1 MERILIKDAS
11 GLDCEF
17 RVIRQPSGTQSAILQ
32 YIPADTWGLNRT
44 AYPKIEVSTRNQ
56 GGSTAPVVTVTVPY
70 GTIVNGNFV
79 KSGQNVVVTK
89 ATQPATSPDVARLDA
104 EAFSRNLQQ
113 NPQIMALMSTG
124 VI

>member
-1 MERILIKDAS
+1 MEKITIENAS
-11 GLDCEF
+11 FTDCEF
-17 RVIRQPSGTQSAILQ
+17 RVVRQPSGTQSAILQ
-32 YIPADTWGLNRT
+32 YIPPGAGLNRT
-44 AYPKIEVSTRNQ
+44 AYPKIEISTRNQ

-70 GTIVNGNFV
+70 GAVVGGNFV

-113 NPQIMALMSTG
+113 HPQIVALMSTG
-124 VI
+124 LI

>member
-1 MERILIKDAS
+1 MENITIKNAS
-11 GLDCEF
+11 AVDCVF

-32 YIPADTWGLNRT
+32 YTPSGVGLNRT

-70 GTIVNGNFV
+70 GAVVGGNFV

-89 ATQPATSPDVARLDA
+89 ATQPAASPDTARLDA
-104 EAFSRNLQQ
+104 EAFSRNLQL

>member
-1 MERILIKDAS
+1 MDKITIKNAS
-11 GLDCEF
+11 GTDCEF

-32 YIPADTWGLNRT
+32 YAPSGADLNRT

-70 GTIVNGNFV
+70 GAVVAGNFV

-89 ATQPATSPDVARLDA
+89 ATQPAASPDTARLDA